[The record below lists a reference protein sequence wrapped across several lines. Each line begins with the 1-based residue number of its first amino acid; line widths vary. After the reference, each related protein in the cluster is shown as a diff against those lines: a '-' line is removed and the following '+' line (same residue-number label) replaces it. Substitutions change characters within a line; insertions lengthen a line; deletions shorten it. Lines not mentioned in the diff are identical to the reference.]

1 MKVELAACRR
11 EVAKE
16 QAEKSTVREVEPPGL
31 VSRQVLPSHDR
42 APKLYSTAVK
52 EGTERK
58 HRLSLRSKTNPPD
71 IIEKIIKSKVNPTD
85 IKVGINSLRQLTDGR
100 VIIETSSEKEI

>member
-11 EVAKE
+11 EVAK
-16 QAEKSTVREVEPPGL
+16 AYAKTSTIREEGQPGPN
-31 VSRQVLPSHDR
+31 SRQVLPSHDC

-52 EGTERK
+52 ESTERK

-71 IIEKIIKSKVNPTD
+71 IIENILKSKVNPT
-85 IKVGINSLRQLTDGR
+85 VS
-100 VIIETSSEKEI
+100 

>member
-1 MKVELAACRR
+1 MKELAACRG

-16 QAEKSTVREVEPPGL
+16 HAEKYTVWEAEPPGP

-58 HRLSLRSKTNPPD
+58 HRLSLRSKTNHPP
-71 IIEKIIKSKVNPTD
+71 ILSSK
-85 IKVGINSLRQLTDGR
+85 
-100 VIIETSSEKEI
+100 